1 MSKGNTLS
9 YSKVEMK
16 GDKNMSNEVEET
28 RKEID
33 KLLWET
39 SQEQTH
45 KKYKNLKKDKKY
57 NDKLK
62 KIAELTLKLEEENR
76 KNHNN

>member
-1 MSKGNTLS
+1 MQ
-9 YSKVEMK
+9 
-16 GDKNMSNEVEET
+16 GDKNMSNKVEET
-28 RKEID
+28 QKEID
-33 KLLWET
+33 KLLSET

-45 KKYKNLKKDKKY
+45 MKYKNLKKDKKY